1 MYPPDNCFYT
11 KTSKNKTGIFFS
23 VQTHDT
29 KQTNK
34 KKKCIFYP
42 FLKKTLNHNNLYK

>member
-34 KKKCIFYP
+34 KKNAYFIRFS
-42 FLKKTLNHNNLYK
+42 KKR